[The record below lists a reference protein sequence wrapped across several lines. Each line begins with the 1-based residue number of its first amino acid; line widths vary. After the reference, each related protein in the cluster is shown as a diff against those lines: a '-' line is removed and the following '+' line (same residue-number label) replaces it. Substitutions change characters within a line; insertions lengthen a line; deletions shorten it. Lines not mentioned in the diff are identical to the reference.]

1 MPVVAVA
8 LVAAAAPA
16 LGASPAAGPVRLA
29 AGPSAFPPDVL
40 RAVVA
45 ATGCRVQMV
54 PPLARG
60 ELPRPGVDLVEMR
73 GEDAGALI
81 AAGRLTVIDE
91 RAVNGLGDVPGRLRD
106 PVRDVGGALRAIP
119 YLWSPQLFLARS
131 KAFGDQPPTSL
142 RALFSR
148 RQAVRTALP
157 DSPLELAVAARYLG
171 IGDPFA
177 LARDELTS
185 AGEVVAPRVACSTST
200 VTPRSCARSSGGA
213 RSTLR
218 WAIPRRSAIS
228 APGSWRSSR
237 VRARSPPS
245 ACSAS
250 WRARRVV
257 GARGASPARCSRP
270 LLRPRSRSRAG

>member
-1 MPVVAVA
+1 
-8 LVAAAAPA
+8 
-16 LGASPAAGPVRLA
+16 
-29 AGPSAFPPDVL
+29 
-40 RAVVA
+40 
-45 ATGCRVQMV
+45 MV
-54 PPLARG
+54 PPLAPG
-60 ELPRPGVDLVEMR
+60 ELPRPGLDLVEMR
-73 GEDAGALI
+73 GEDAGPLI

-91 RAVNGLGDVPGRLRD
+91 RSVNGLGDVPGRLRD
-106 PVRDVGGALRAIP
+106 PVRDVGGELRAIP

-185 AGEVVAPRVACSTST
+185 ARRGRRACESPAPPLQQRHAA
-200 VTPRSCARSSGGA
+200 ARALPAGRDRPCTGQSRDAGQSA
-213 RSTLR
+213 RR
-218 WAIPRRSAIS
+218 DRGDPA
-228 APGSWRSSR
+228 R

-245 ACSAS
+245 ACWAS
-250 WRARRVV
+250 SRAPRGV
-257 GARGASPARCSRP
+257 GARGASQARCSRP
-270 LLRPRSRSRAG
+270 LRRPPCRSRAG